1 MRVILN
7 GLAALKPKTGVGHH
21 VAQLA
26 RAFAQEFPNEHVTL
40 YPGRRLSGL
49 VQRFNKPPTNGPRRT
64 SLLKP
69 VLGLAK
75 SLVKS
80 ASGLHFAAYSRT
92 FAFDLYHEPNFVPY
106 RCHLP
111 TVVTVHDLSVM
122 RFPEW
127 HPADRV
133 RTHEKRFLK
142 GLQRAAHVIVVSE
155 AIRREMIGDLGFPAH
170 RVSVVYNGVGPAFR
184 PLPTDEVET
193 VRQKLGLPAS
203 YLLCVGTIEPRKN
216 LGTVMRAFVDLPST
230 VREACPLVLVG
241 PWGWKSDA
249 DRAFFDNE
257 GQRAGVRHLGYVAD
271 AELPALYCGAAG
283 LVYPSHYE
291 GFGLPPVEMMA
302 CGGAVIASTADA
314 VREVCGRHADF
325 VAPLDV
331 EGWRDAMHR
340 LATDAEYREA
350 LRRGGVAYAAH
361 FTWERAAHETIAV
374 YRSVLGLARDR
385 PASTRAAA

>member
-21 VAQLA
+21 VAELA
-26 RAFAQEFPNEHVTL
+26 RAFAQECPNECLTL
-40 YPGRRLSGL
+40 YPGHRLSGL
-49 VQRFNKPPTNGPRRT
+49 VRLFNKPPTNGPRRK
-64 SLLKP
+64 SPFRPALA
-69 VLGLAK
+69 VAK

-80 ASGLHFAAYSRT
+80 ASGLHFAAYSRA
-92 FAFDLYHEPNFVPY
+92 FPFDLYHEPNFVPF

-133 RTHEKRFLK
+133 RTHERRFLK
-142 GLQRAAHVIVVSE
+142 GLQRTAHVIVVSE
-155 AIRREMIGDLGFPAH
+155 SIRREMIGDLGFPAH
-170 RVSVVYNGVGPAFR
+170 RVSVVYNGVASAFR
-184 PLPTDEVET
+184 PLPAEEVET
-193 VRQKLGLPAS
+193 VRRKLELPAS
-203 YLLCVGTIEPRKN
+203 YFLCVGTIEPRKN
-216 LGTVMRAFVDLPST
+216 IGTVMRAFADLPLAL
-230 VREACPLVLVG
+230 RETCPLVLVG
-241 PWGWKSDA
+241 PWGWKSDD
-249 DRAFFDNE
+249 DRRFFEAE
-257 GQRAGVRHLGYVAD
+257 GRRAGVRHLGYVAD
-271 AELPALYCGAAG
+271 TDLPALYGGATG

-314 VREVCGRHADF
+314 VREVCGRHAEF

-331 EGWRDAMHR
+331 AGWRTAMHR
-340 LATDAEYREA
+340 LATDTDYRES
-350 LRRGGVAYAAH
+350 LRRGGPAYAAR
-361 FTWERAAHETIAV
+361 FTWNRAAHLTGEV

-385 PASTRAAA
+385 PVSSRAA